1 MGTPEFA
8 VASLEILVKNNY
20 DVVAVV
26 TSPDKPAGRGQQIQ
40 QSAVKKFALQH
51 NLKILQP
58 TNLKDELFLEEL
70 KSLKPD
76 LQIVVAFRMLP
87 ETVWNLPPLGTYNI
101 HASLLPNY
109 RGAAPI
115 NWAIINGEKETG
127 VTSFK
132 LKHEIDTG
140 SILLQE
146 KVAISN
152 KMNVGELYEVLMQ
165 TGADLLLKS
174 VKKIEAGNVV
184 LTEQNKLLKAGK
196 EARHAPKLFKE
207 NCKMDWNKSG
217 KEIYNLIRG
226 LSPYPCAWTELNL
239 QNGNKTAFKIIAS
252 TFEEGQHILKSGSIL
267 SDLPTGQAGKKTFL
281 KVACNGGVI
290 NITELQMAG
299 KKKLPTVDF
308 LKGFSF
314 EENSFFS

>member
-1 MGTPEFA
+1 MRIIFMGTPEFA
-8 VASLEILVKNNY
+8 VASLEILIKNKY
-20 DVVAVV
+20 HVVAVV

-40 QSAVKKFALQH
+40 QSAVKEFALQH
-51 NLKILQP
+51 NLKVLQP
-58 TNLKDELFLEEL
+58 ANLKDESFLNEL
-70 KSLKPD
+70 KALKPD

-146 KVAISN
+146 KVSIGDE
-152 KMNVGELYEVLMQ
+152 MNVGELYHVLMQ
-165 TGADLLLKS
+165 TGADLLLRS
-174 VKKIEAGNVV
+174 IKKIEEGKIV
-184 LTEQNKLLKAGK
+184 LTEQNKLLKSGE
-196 EARHAPKLFKE
+196 EAKHAPKLFKE
-207 NCKMDWNKSG
+207 NCKIDWSKRG
-217 KEIYNLIRG
+217 KDIHNLIRG
-226 LSPYPCAWTELNL
+226 LSPYPCAWTELNSS
-239 QNGNKTAFKIIAS
+239 NETKTAFKIFAS
-252 TFEEGQHILKSGSIL
+252 KFQEEKHELKNGHIL
-267 SDLPTGQAGKKTFL
+267 SDKKIIL
-281 KVACNGGVI
+281 KVACTGGFI
-290 NITELQMAG
+290 HITELQMAG
-299 KKKLPTVDF
+299 KKKLHVTEF